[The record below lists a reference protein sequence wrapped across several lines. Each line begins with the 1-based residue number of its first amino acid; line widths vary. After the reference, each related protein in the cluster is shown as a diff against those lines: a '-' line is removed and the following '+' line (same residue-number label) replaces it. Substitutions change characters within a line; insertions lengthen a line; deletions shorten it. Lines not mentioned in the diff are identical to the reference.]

1 MPSQKEL
8 DKGNKMENTRVK
20 GANWKVRFKFSND
33 WHEVSGDT
41 AYEAVQKL
49 GRSLS
54 EVDEIWQQKNI

>member
-8 DKGNKMENTRVK
+8 DKGKKMEDNRVK
-20 GANWKVRFKFSND
+20 GESWKVKFKYSNNL
-33 WHEVSGDT
+33 HEVNADT

-54 EVDEIWQQKNI
+54 EVDEIWQKKDI